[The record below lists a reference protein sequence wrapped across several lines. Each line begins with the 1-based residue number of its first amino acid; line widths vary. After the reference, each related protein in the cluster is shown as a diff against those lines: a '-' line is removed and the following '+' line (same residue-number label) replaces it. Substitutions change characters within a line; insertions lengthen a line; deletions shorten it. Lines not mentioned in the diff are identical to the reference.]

1 MRLFQRNSAFFPVN
15 GNGAF
20 GAEIKPGN
28 DKRLDLSTA
37 AVRRAVVVNIFNDE
51 KIGKESQSDWANFEV
66 SSKGEREKKSAIE
79 TQNRFVTVIGFNS
92 EIRLPK
98 SYFLDRET
106 GVQNEKDIDPAYGR
120 SSNDM
125 FYVRLC

>member
-51 KIGKESQSDWANFEV
+51 KIWQKNHSQIGRNFEV
-66 SSKGEREKKSAIE
+66 SSKGEGRKKAPLK
-79 TQNRFVTVIGFNS
+79 RKTVS
-92 EIRLPK
+92 
-98 SYFLDRET
+98 
-106 GVQNEKDIDPAYGR
+106 
-120 SSNDM
+120 
-125 FYVRLC
+125 